1 MDHDARPLGP
11 GPFRRHSLAPAGA
24 FSAPPSNHSLDAP
37 IASGAFQR
45 CSIPNV
51 NGTIHSY
58 LPSSGDCP
66 SSSSHHDA
74 RPLGPGPCRRHF
86 VAAADALA
94 APSSDHNQKMLP
106 RQAVSRCADPNV
118 QARPSSLE
126 LMLGAPLANRLAQ
139 RCLAL
144 QGYSHEVLGWW
155 ARAPPPDSSF
165 HSVCRP
171 CTAFRRLLHSPLSS
185 LSFVPPSLLPYVA
198 PTVDRHDLL

>member
-94 APSSDHNQKMLP
+94 APSSDHNQKNLP

-126 LMLGAPLANRLAQ
+126 LMHARFACPG
-139 RCLAL
+139 CLA
-144 QGYSHEVLGWW
+144 
-155 ARAPPPDSSF
+155 SSF
-165 HSVCRP
+165 P
-171 CTAFRRLLHSPLSS
+171 A
-185 LSFVPPSLLPYVA
+185 PSLLPSFFLF
-198 PTVDRHDLL
+198 PSLLSPSSSSRLPLSSHFLWLGGLSSLGRKT